1 MKREANLA
9 RLSEPFDV
17 LVIGGGATGLGCA
30 VDAASRGYR
39 TALVEAG
46 DFAGATSSRSTKILH
61 GGVRYLEQGDVK
73 LVREALHERVNVLR
87 NASHLS
93 RALGFLCPFYK
104 WFEAPYYF
112 AGLKAYDVLA
122 GSASL
127 GASRYLG
134 RFETVRRLPNLRG
147 TGLHGGILY
156 FDGLF
161 DDARLALA
169 LARTAVDCGAAV
181 VNYAR
186 AVRLLRDGSRVAGA
200 LVRDQE
206 SGVEREVRARV
217 VVNATGIFTDDIREL
232 EDSSAP
238 PLMKLSRGSHLVF
251 PRELF
256 PGDDALLVPKTE
268 DGRVLFAIPWHEH
281 VVVGTTDIEA
291 RAPELDPQ
299 PTRAEIDFIVAQ
311 FNRYLARKVARHQA
325 VAAFA
330 GLRPLVSGP
339 AASTA
344 KLSREHYVGVSA
356 GSMVTVA
363 GGKWTTYRKMAEDA
377 IDVAA
382 KTAGLEPH
390 ACVTPSLAL
399 HGNPTPG
406 EPDGAD
412 AYAIYGT
419 DAARIRAIEAA
430 DPTLAQAL
438 QPGFAHT
445 RAAVLFAAREEMAR
459 TVDDVLSRRTRMLF
473 LDAAGARRAAP
484 EVAALLAREL
494 GRDGAWVDAQVRAF
508 DGIIDGD
515 NAALLTA

>member
-1 MKREANLA
+1 
-9 RLSEPFDV
+9 
-17 LVIGGGATGLGCA
+17 
-30 VDAASRGYR
+30 
-39 TALVEAG
+39 
-46 DFAGATSSRSTKILH
+46 
-61 GGVRYLEQGDVK
+61 
-73 LVREALHERVNVLR
+73 
-87 NASHLS
+87 
-93 RALGFLCPFYK
+93 
-104 WFEAPYYF
+104 
-112 AGLKAYDVLA
+112 
-122 GSASL
+122 
-127 GASRYLG
+127 
-134 RFETVRRLPNLRG
+134 
-147 TGLHGGILY
+147 
-156 FDGLF
+156 
-161 DDARLALA
+161 
-169 LARTAVDCGAAV
+169 
-181 VNYAR
+181 
-186 AVRLLRDGSRVAGA
+186 
-200 LVRDQE
+200 
-206 SGVEREVRARV
+206 
-217 VVNATGIFTDDIREL
+217 
-232 EDSSAP
+232 
-238 PLMKLSRGSHLVF
+238 MKLSRGSHLVF